1 MTARLLLAGALLVC
15 LACAGRGGERP
26 LKKATFLPQWA
37 PQAQFAGY
45 YVAHERGLYRRHGI
59 DLTIAR
65 GGPESPPTTALQTG
79 TADFTTLML
88 STAVQ
93 RRAAGM
99 PLVNIAQLMQKSAF
113 MLVARRSSGI
123 TSPRDL
129 AGRRVGLWPADFQV
143 QPMALFHNY
152 RVAVTVVPQAYSIDV
167 FLRGQADAVS
177 AMWYNE
183 FHEILTA
190 GVPESD
196 LTTIFFHEHGLN
208 FPEDGLYAMESTVRR
223 DPALTCAFVRAS
235 IEGWYHAFAA
245 PQQAI
250 DIVLRRMA
258 EAGLSQDRTHQQWMF
273 DRMRDLIWP
282 VDGSARLGLLK
293 ADDYRRVSTA
303 LRDSGMIPAIPAY
316 REFAAAC
323 E

>member
-1 MTARLLLAGALLVC
+1 MLARLALAAALLLG
-15 LACAGRGGERP
+15 LACAGRSGEAP

-37 PQAQFAGY
+37 PQSQFAGY
-45 YVAHERGLYRRHGI
+45 YVAHERGFYRRHGI

-65 GGPESPPTTALQTG
+65 GGPERSPTTALQSG
-79 TADFTTLML
+79 TADFVTLML

-99 PLVNIAQLMQKSAF
+99 PLVNVAQVMQKSAL
-113 MLVARRSSGI
+113 MLVARRASGI
-123 TSPRDL
+123 LSPRDL

-143 QPMALFHNY
+143 QPLALFRNY
-152 RVAVTVVPQAYSIDV
+152 GVAVTVVDQAYSIDV

-183 FHEILTA
+183 FHEILMA
-190 GVPESD
+190 GVPAAE

-208 FPEDGLYAMESTVRR
+208 FPEDGLYALESTVRR
-223 DPALTCAFVRAS
+223 DPGLTCAFVRAS
-235 IEGWYHAFAA
+235 IEGWYEAFAA

-250 DIVLRRMA
+250 DIVLRRMR
-258 EAGLSQDRTHQQWMF
+258 EAGLSQDRAHQQWML

-282 VDGSARLGLLK
+282 VDGSARLGRLQPT
-293 ADDYRRVSTA
+293 DYRRVSTA
-303 LRDSGMIPAIPAY
+303 LRDSGMIAAVPALGD
-316 REFAAAC
+316 FAAAC
-323 E
+323 P

>member
-1 MTARLLLAGALLVC
+1 MTARLSLAAALLLC
-15 LACAGRGGERP
+15 LACAGRGGEAP
-26 LKKATFLPQWA
+26 LKRATFLPQWA

-45 YVAHERGLYRRHGI
+45 YVAHERGFYRRHGI

-65 GGPESPPTTALQTG
+65 GGPEASPTTALQSG

-99 PLVNIAQLMQKSAF
+99 PLVNIAQVMQKSAL
-113 MLVARRSSGI
+113 MLVARTSTGI

-143 QPMALFHNY
+143 QPLALLRNY
-152 RVAVTVVPQAYSIDV
+152 GVAVTVVPQAYSIDI

-183 FHEILTA
+183 FHEILMA
-190 GVPESD
+190 GVPEST

-208 FPEDGLYAMESTVRR
+208 FPEDGIYALESTVRR

-235 IEGWYHAFAA
+235 IEGWYDAFAA
-245 PQQAI
+245 PQQAL

-258 EAGLSQDRTHQQWMF
+258 EAGLSQNRTHQQWML

-293 ADDYRRVSTA
+293 PDDYRRVATA
-303 LRDSGMIPAIPAY
+303 LRDSGMIPTVPAF
-316 REFAAAC
+316 RDFASMC
-323 E
+323 P